1 MTFHIRTPEKSPP
14 DEAFASGGGF
24 FWGSTAGGAASGP
37 SARLMDQKMPYARI
51 LTDAADC
58 GRLRYVRKMICGIRG
73 EKDPGKRFGYN
84 SFKQQKYLEKETRDE
99 RIPEAACR
107 YAGR

>member
-37 SARLMDQKMPYARI
+37 SARLMDQKMPYARL

-84 SFKQQKYLEKETRDE
+84 SFKQQKYLEKSSGEMSS
-99 RIPEAACR
+99 PK
-107 YAGR
+107 